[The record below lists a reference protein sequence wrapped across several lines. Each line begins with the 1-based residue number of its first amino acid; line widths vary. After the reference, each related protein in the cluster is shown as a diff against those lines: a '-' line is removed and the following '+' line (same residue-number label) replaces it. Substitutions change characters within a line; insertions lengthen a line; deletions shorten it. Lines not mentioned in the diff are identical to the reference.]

1 MKSKFMKNFAFN
13 SNRSPVFL
21 CVGDRFAG
29 KSNMFKKR
37 NWRVKPPED
46 AEAKPR
52 EINPEKARQKTFD
65 RAVNL
70 LAYKPRSEQE
80 LRVRLLE
87 KEWTNAEIVEA
98 VIEKLKEYNYLN
110 DEQFASDFA
119 ASKLRQKPIGRRVLQ
134 QKLALKKLDKETV
147 SHALETAFEETP
159 EAEIIER
166 AIEKRLRLK
175 GKPATREDSKKFYD
189 YLLRQGFSYDLVS
202 SKMREIAAGNYDGD
216 EDEMPDED

>member
-1 MKSKFMKNFAFN
+1 
-13 SNRSPVFL
+13 
-21 CVGDRFAG
+21 
-29 KSNMFKKR
+29 MFKKR
-37 NWRVKPPED
+37 NWRPKPIE
-46 AEAKPR
+46 ETEENKR

-98 VIEKLKEYNYLN
+98 VIDKLKEYNYLN
-110 DEQFASDFA
+110 DEQFANDFA
-119 ASKLRQKPIGRRVLQ
+119 ASRLRQKPIGKRVLQ

-147 SHALETAFEETP
+147 AAALETAFEETP
-159 EAEIIER
+159 ESEVIER

-175 GKPATREDSKKFYD
+175 GKPETREDSKKFYD
-189 YLLRQGFSYDLVS
+189 YLLRQGFSYDLVAN
-202 SKMREIAAGNYDGD
+202 KMREIAARNFD
-216 EDEMPDED
+216 EEEEVEMPSEH